1 MAQCYRHNW
10 VGLPGEMCPRCCDEA
25 AALTAR
31 LASLESDLARVTADN
46 GRLVAELY
54 LREDPSAKIAEVC
67 RERDRVIA
75 SLLDRTRSANFAW
88 QHATG
93 NVGTWSDLADLVNW
107 CAEQAERVSGLERM
121 IAAHEWAA
129 SIDGYPAC
137 TECGESPHATDTGTG
152 EPIPGTHIP
161 GCAWGEAAKRGKTP
175 GGEG

>member
-31 LASLESDLARVTADN
+31 LASLESDLARVTAELKAADL
-46 GRLVAELY
+46 RIAELGSLVDA
-54 LREDPSAKIAEVC
+54 LRS
-67 RERDRVIA
+67 ERDRLSAGLTETRDHERAKRENVMR
-75 SLLDRTRSANFAW
+75 DRDSCKAR
-88 QHATG
+88 
-93 NVGTWSDLADLVNW
+93 
-107 CAEQAERVSGLERM
+107 AERAERM